1 MGCLDYLHWDKLDE
15 RVGIDGES
23 LKSFPGE
30 RRVNHLN
37 PSVEI
42 FVDSRKKG
50 KYVLTI
56 GYRGTTLTCIPEESR
71 LEVIDILNGR
81 VGQERRTSYCIPIPL
96 SGSKSQEHV
105 YIDRGA
111 SYFGAKY
118 IELPDVIEVAN
129 AIVQCLK
136 PTKG

>member
-1 MGCLDYLHWDKLDE
+1 MGCLDDLHWDKLDK
-15 RVGIDGES
+15 RVGIDGDS
-23 LKSFPGE
+23 LKSFPRE

-56 GYRGTTLTCIPEESR
+56 DYRGTTPTCISEESR

-81 VGQERRTSYCIPIPL
+81 IGQERQTAYFIPIPL
-96 SGSKSQEHV
+96 SGSKSQGHV

-129 AIVQCLK
+129 AIVQCLN
-136 PTKG
+136 PARG